1 MEQRKNKG
9 RLKEKGEN
17 IRWDGTLELQFL
29 WNSSA
34 GTFEW
39 SLFSYKSER
48 KQTGMTWIALLLIL
62 MNCYHTFWAA
72 ILNVIHIPVNIISMG
87 IIDLLTGGL
96 LWFFIVKKKKW
107 QRYEFAI
114 ADAAFLVTALA
125 IIAVF
130 AKVRY
135 GGMALNI
142 NFLTIDPANHF
153 RAAMDLVDTGTV
165 TSMFYETVL
174 NGLLLNS

>member
-1 MEQRKNKG
+1 MEP
-9 RLKEKGEN
+9 
-17 IRWDGTLELQFL
+17 
-29 WNSSA
+29 WNYNFYGIAVLALLSGA
-34 GTFEW
+34 F
-39 SLFSYKSER
+39 FSYKSER
-48 KQTGMTWIALLLIL
+48 KQAGMTWIALLLIL

>member
-1 MEQRKNKG
+1 
-9 RLKEKGEN
+9 
-17 IRWDGTLELQFL
+17 
-29 WNSSA
+29 
-34 GTFEW
+34 
-39 SLFSYKSER
+39 
-48 KQTGMTWIALLLIL
+48 MTWIVLLLIL

-153 RAAMDLVDTGTV
+153 RAAMDLVENGTIAG
-165 TSMFYETVL
+165 MFYERVL